1 VKQTSTELKVG
12 IFAIIVIIF
21 LSYITFKVG
30 GLPLLWEKGY
40 RLYVTLDDITGLD
53 EQSRVKIAG
62 VDTGVVEKIALEN
75 GKARLTLLINPNV
88 VIYENAIASLK
99 MSGLLGD
106 KYISI
111 STGTPDYPVLA
122 NGAELKHVMPAS
134 DIGALANQLAVA
146 ARNIADLTR
155 NIEDIFGQEEKEAL
169 KASILDLR
177 VVAQNLKN
185 ISTEN
190 REPLNSL
197 IAQLNDFSSVL
208 SAKGPKFMDDIS
220 MVAQVLG
227 ERGPALIDTLDKT
240 ASELREVIGENKEDL
255 RESIENMKYVS
266 KSART
271 ITRKIEEGEGTIGKL
286 MKEDGL
292 YTSLEK
298 VSNEAGKSFDV
309 INRLR
314 TFMDF
319 HSEYNT
325 GEAEWKGYFD
335 LTLQPKDDQYYIL
348 GVVSDPKGSVE
359 RTETRIINGSTIEE
373 EEIKRDKIEF
383 SVQFAKRFEDFAL
396 RIGLMENTFG
406 VGADYFFLD
415 DSGRVKFDVWDFGGD
430 EAGADDAHA
439 RIGVDYRLFKYL
451 FISAGYDNLLNSNRA
466 GIYVGGGLK
475 FEDKDLKYLL
485 GTFPIP

>member
-62 VDTGVVEKIALEN
+62 VDTGVVEKIALED
-75 GKARLTLLINPNV
+75 GRARLTLLISPNI
-88 VIYENAIASLK
+88 VIYEDAIAALK

-106 KYISI
+106 KYIAI
-111 STGTPDYPVLA
+111 STGTPDHPVLE
-122 NGAELKHVMPAS
+122 NGGELVNVMPAS

-146 ARNIADLTR
+146 AMNIANLTK
-155 NIEDIFGQEEKEAL
+155 NIESIFGEEEKEAL
-169 KASILDLR
+169 KASIHDLR
-177 VVAQNLKN
+177 IVTKNLKG
-185 ISTEN
+185 ISSEN

-197 IAQLNDFSSVL
+197 IAQLNDFSKAL
-208 SAKGPKFMDDIS
+208 SEKGPKFMDDIS

-227 ERGPALIDTLDKT
+227 DKGPALIDTLDKT
-240 ASELREVIGENKEDL
+240 ASELREVIGENKEAL
-255 RESIENMKYVS
+255 KESVENIKYVS

-271 ITRKIEEGEGTIGKL
+271 IVRKIEEGEGTIGKL
-286 MKEDGL
+286 MTEDGL

-298 VSNEAGKSFDV
+298 VSNEAGKSFEV
-309 INRLR
+309 ISRLR

-325 GEAEWKGYFD
+325 GESEWKGYFD
-335 LTLQPKDDQYYIL
+335 LTFQPSEDHYYIL
-348 GVVSDPKGSVE
+348 GVVSDPVGSVD
-359 RTETRIINGSTIEE
+359 RTETVINNNIRTEE
-373 EEIKRDKIEF
+373 EVIERNEVEF
-383 SVQFAKRFEDFAL
+383 SAQFAKRIQDVAL
-396 RIGLMENTFG
+396 RMGLLENTFG
-406 VGADYFFLD
+406 LGADYFFND
-415 DSGRVKFDVWDFGGD
+415 DSGRIKVDVWDFGAD
-430 EAGADDAHA
+430 EAEADEAHI
-439 RIGVDYRLFKYL
+439 RVGIDYNVFKHF
-451 FISAGYDNLLNSNRA
+451 FISGGIDNLLNSNRR

-485 GTFPIP
+485 GTFPLP

>member
-177 VVAQNLKN
+177 VVTQNLKN

-227 ERGPALIDTLDKT
+227 ERGPALIDSLDKT
-240 ASELREVIGENKEDL
+240 ASELREVIGENKENL

>member
-1 VKQTSTELKVG
+1 VTQTSTELKVG

-40 RLYVTLDDITGLD
+40 RLYVTLDDITGLN

-62 VDTGVVEKIALEN
+62 VDTGVVEKIGLED
-75 GKARLTLLINPNV
+75 GKARLVLLINPNI

-111 STGTPDYPVLA
+111 STGSPDHPVLE
-122 NGAELKHVMPAS
+122 NGAELVNIMPAS

-146 ARNIADLTR
+146 ATNIANLTK
-155 NIEDIFGQEEKEAL
+155 NIESIFGQGEKEAL
-169 KASILDLR
+169 KASIHDLR
-177 VVAQNLKN
+177 VVTKNLRG
-185 ISTEN
+185 ISSEN

-197 IAQLNDFSSVL
+197 IAQLNDFSRVL
-208 SAKGPKFMDDIS
+208 SDKGPKFMDDIG

-227 ERGPALIDTLDKT
+227 EKGPALIETLDET
-240 ASELREVIGENKEDL
+240 ASELRDVIGENKEAL
-255 RESIENMKYVS
+255 RESVENIKYVS

-271 ITRKIEEGEGTIGKL
+271 IVRKIEEGEGTIGKL
-286 MKEDGL
+286 MTEDAL
-292 YTSLEK
+292 YASLEK
-298 VSNEAGKSFDV
+298 VTNEAGKSFEV
-309 INRLR
+309 ISRLR

-319 HSEYNT
+319 HSEYNM
-325 GEAEWKGYFD
+325 GEGEWKGYFD
-335 LTLQPKDDQYYIL
+335 LTFQPSKDHYYIL
-348 GVVSDPKGSVE
+348 GVNSDPVGSVD
-359 RTETRIINGSTIEE
+359 RTETTFNNGITIEE
-373 EEIKRDKIEF
+373 EVIERNEVQF
-383 SVQFAKRFEDFAL
+383 SAQFAKRIQDVAL
-396 RIGLMENTFG
+396 RVGLLESTFG
-406 VGADYFFLD
+406 VGADYFFND
-415 DSGRVKFDVWDFGGD
+415 DTGRIKVDAWDFGAD
-430 EAGADDAHA
+430 EAGADEAHI
-439 RIGVDYRLFKYL
+439 RVGIDYNVFKRF
-451 FISAGYDNLLNSNRA
+451 FISGGIDNLLNSNRR